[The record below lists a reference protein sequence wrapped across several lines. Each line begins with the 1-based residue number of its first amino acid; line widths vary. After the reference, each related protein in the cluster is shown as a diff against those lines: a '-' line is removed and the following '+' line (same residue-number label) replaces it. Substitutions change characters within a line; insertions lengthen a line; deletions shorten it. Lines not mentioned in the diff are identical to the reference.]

1 MKKVSESFLLRPEN
15 IFPKSFPYIIFLSQ
29 NNSQDP

>member
-15 IFPKSFPYIIFLSQ
+15 ISPKSFPYTLLSQ